1 MRTLLSLVSGLV
13 AMAGILAGCAMS
25 PAADGEGRGDDARPP
40 VRIASLKGPTT
51 MGLVTLM
58 SDAER
63 GATRLDYRVTV
74 HGSPD
79 EIVPGLAKG
88 DIDIALL
95 PANLAAVLYN
105 KTQRQVQMAAINT
118 LGVLYVV
125 ETGDTIRSMEDL
137 RGRTVYSTG
146 KGTSPEY
153 VLNHLLARNGMD
165 PMVDLR
171 VEYKSESTE
180 VAVLLASADDAIA
193 VLPEPFVTIVQS
205 QNPAVRVALDLTR
218 EWEKVSPDSTVVTGV
233 VLVRKAYA
241 EAERESFATFLDDYR
256 ASVAAT
262 NEHPAEAG
270 QLIADYGI
278 VPAATIAEKA
288 IPACN
293 ITYIDGNRMK
303 ALASGYLR
311 VLFDANP
318 ASVGGAMP
326 DDDFYYQ
333 P

>member
-1 MRTLLSLVSGLV
+1 MRTLLRLVSGLV
-13 AMAGILAGCAMS
+13 VMAVLLTGCAMT
-25 PAADGEGRGDDARPP
+25 PAPDDQGRGDHTRLP

-63 GATRLDYRVTV
+63 GATRFDYRVSV

-95 PANLAAVLYN
+95 PTNLAAVLYN
-105 KTQRQVQMAAINT
+105 KTRRQVQMAAINT

-125 ETGDTIRSMEDL
+125 ETGDTIRSLGDL

-153 VLNHLLARNGMD
+153 VLSHLLASNGLD
-165 PMVDLR
+165 PEVDVT

-180 VAVLLASADDAIA
+180 VAVLLATADNAIA

-218 EWEKVSPDSTVVTGV
+218 EWERVSPDSAMVTGV
-233 VLVRKAYA
+233 VLVRRAYA
-241 EAERESFATFLDDYR
+241 EAEREAFAAFLDDYR

-278 VPAATIAEKA
+278 VPSATIAEKA

-293 ITYIDGNRMK
+293 ITYIDGTQMK
-303 ALASGYLR
+303 TLATGYLR

-318 ASVGGAMP
+318 ASVGGAIP
-326 DDDFYYQ
+326 DDDFYYR